1 MTCFHNFTAPI
12 WEIFAGNVLLL
23 LCSLFYLAWWVIVF
37 RPNASEKSPAGT
49 ICITFAFLTGV
60 AAIALMSGGI
70 HALSNSTKGVPVSSV
85 LLGCAALFVLLLL
98 VTTIVFRRP
107 ITSELI
113 IIHIWTALELSA
125 VAVLY
130 NAGRFG
136 MGRAVTL
143 AVFAGIATVIG
154 LVTYVLY
161 YRLEGTASYR
171 DGMIPLI
178 SDAVVMAVFAGVMV
192 FS

>member
-23 LCSLFYLAWWVIVF
+23 FCSLFYLAWWVIVF

-70 HALSNSTKGVPVSSV
+70 HALSNRTKGVPVSSV

-136 MGRAVTL
+136 MGSAVTL
-143 AVFAGIATVIG
+143 AVLAGIATVIG